1 MVITAIALLLVQ
13 HWMIAPALAL
23 VLGACLVVRG
33 VRLFAS
39 ERRKSG
45 PVARIDRIS
54 PGEAEIHGAATGP
67 YSITAPITGKK
78 CYLYRTTVWQQ
89 KLRSD
94 GWEKLADETL
104 HVPFYID
111 DSTGQM
117 LIEPMGADLEI
128 PLSLREEY
136 GGSFSDANTIPPS
149 VSAFLARHR
158 ATPAGRM
165 LIEESCIEPQSEIFA
180 TGTVTENPGIE
191 VKPLVPKTANGR
203 ASNGQPDGPEI
214 IRLSDASSAHAAGAS
229 TQQSRIA
236 AALIKAGIQ
245 NPNAWAAAGLPSPD
259 APGSATVV
267 LSEEPAAKTDDDS
280 RRRTVRA
287 LLSRDPA
294 GCSMSLGRSCLAC
307 RWRRTHICKPL
318 DIRQEPALTGCLKAL
333 TIEDTRATEE
343 ILWTSLCPLRLS
355 AFDSPAT

>member
-128 PLSLREEY
+128 PRSLREEY

-180 TGTVTENPGIE
+180 TGTVTGNPGIE

-214 IRLSDASSAHAAGAS
+214 IRLSDASSAHAAGAR

-245 NPNAWAAAGLPSPD
+245 NPNAWAAAGLPAPD
-259 APGSATVV
+259 APGSATAV
-267 LSEEPAAKTDDDS
+267 LSAATTDDASQQNSESSGFNLTPAFVLMKGYGDAPFVLSS
-280 RRRTVRA
+280 RA
-287 LLSRDPA
+287 SRPAVQCHWEDPV
-294 GCSMSLGRSCLAC
+294 SLAVGV
-307 RWRRTHICKPL
+307 
-318 DIRQEPALTGCLKAL
+318 ALTFAS
-333 TIEDTRATEE
+333 
-343 ILWTSLCPLRLS
+343 LWIFVRNLL
-355 AFDSPAT
+355 